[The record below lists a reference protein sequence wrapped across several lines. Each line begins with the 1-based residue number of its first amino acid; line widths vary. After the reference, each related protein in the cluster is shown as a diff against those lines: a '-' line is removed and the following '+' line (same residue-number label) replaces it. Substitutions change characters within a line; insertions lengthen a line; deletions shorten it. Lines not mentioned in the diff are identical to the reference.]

1 MNDGEFYE
9 AAIHTDIEEVPALR
23 DHTPGQVLLK
33 MAALEGGRLAERVGT
48 VVSIR
53 FTRDLG
59 LEMVTPL
66 GTYSFVLDSAGEH
79 LVVEQVR

>member
-1 MNDGEFYE
+1 VNDGEFYE
-9 AAIHTDIEEVPALR
+9 VAVHTPIDQVDSLR
-23 DHTPGQVLLK
+23 DHTAGQVLMKL
-33 MAALEGGRLAERVGT
+33 ASYQSGRPEHPTLIVRWT
-48 VVSIR
+48 H
-53 FTRDLG
+53 TLG